1 MTDDRQITYKS
12 ELLRKGIH
20 LMSLSI
26 PFLYAILSKGQA
38 LWLLVPVT
46 LVFVVIDIVSHRSG
60 RIRTLLIRYFG
71 ELMRSHELQ
80 LDRLHLNG
88 ASYVLI
94 AACMCVIVF
103 PKLLAI
109 TSFSILIVSDICA
122 ALVGRRFG
130 KHRFLDKSL
139 EGTIAF
145 AVSAILVVIV
155 ISVHFGLPSSF
166 FVLGLI
172 GSFAGALVENISP
185 RLHLDDNI
193 SIPFSI
199 GVAMWVL
206 APLIDPALFVLL

>member
-1 MTDDRQITYKS
+1 
-12 ELLRKGIH
+12 
-20 LMSLSI
+20 
-26 PFLYAILSKGQA
+26 
-38 LWLLVPVT
+38 
-46 LVFVVIDIVSHRSG
+46 
-60 RIRTLLIRYFG
+60 
-71 ELMRSHELQ
+71 
-80 LDRLHLNG
+80 
-88 ASYVLI
+88 
-94 AACMCVIVF
+94 MCVIVF